1 MEKYAVNTSILV
13 SKRMLDGGMAQAS
26 FSTRSGSHLL
36 PAANDFFIVSC
47 IYCLMWRL
55 VLTLFISQGA

>member
-1 MEKYAVNTSILV
+1 MQDAMKKYAVNTSILV

-36 PAANDFFIVSC
+36 PAANDFFIASC
-47 IYCLMWRL
+47 ICC
-55 VLTLFISQGA
+55 